1 MWVVG
6 QSAVTAPDHGRDERN
21 HRHGVAQADRLA
33 GERERDARLGPR
45 VGGIE
50 EQFGGVVSGLAV
62 DLDAAGEVRGA
73 VVVEP
78 VVVGEP
84 VVGFGDRHQLARAF
98 VVDTERRLGA
108 AVKNGVHPGQH
119 GNHGLHARHVGGI
132 RHIDVGDLV
141 VGHGE
146 RLRRPR
152 VEVLHAGLYVHA

>member
-1 MWVVG
+1 MT
-6 QSAVTAPDHGRDERN
+6 SPDHGRDERN

-33 GERERDARLGPR
+33 GEREGDARLGPR

-50 EQFGGVVSGLAV
+50 EQLGGIVAGLAV
-62 DLDAAGEVRGA
+62 DLDAAGEVRGT

-132 RHIDVGDLV
+132 RYVDVGDLV
-141 VGHGE
+141 VGYGE

-152 VEVLHAGLYVHA
+152 VEVLHAGLDVHA